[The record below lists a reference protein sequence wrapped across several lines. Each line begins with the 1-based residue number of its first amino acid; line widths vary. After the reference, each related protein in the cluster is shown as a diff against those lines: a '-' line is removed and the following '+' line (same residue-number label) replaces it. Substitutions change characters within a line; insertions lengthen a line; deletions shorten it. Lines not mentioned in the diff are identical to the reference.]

1 MSAVQGKFP
10 NSAYWFNQMYYGTNS
25 AFRRSRAGRGLA
37 FPSNVLSVRGFME
50 GNTYHSILNISVTPT
65 RYCQNSPSRG
75 VSCFCGFL
83 LLMYWSFQRFIFY
96 IFLFSAFLFQ
106 FSGRKRAKS
115 RQRWL

>member
-65 RYCQNSPSRG
+65 RYCQISPSRG
-75 VSCFCGFL
+75 VSCFYGFL
-83 LLMYWSFQRFIFY
+83 LLMGSYIGIFTG
-96 IFLFSAFLFQ
+96 LFSIYIICAPIFCF
-106 FSGRKRAKS
+106 FVSIF
-115 RQRWL
+115 

>member
-1 MSAVQGKFP
+1 MVLVGIFKHFQTSLTCLLTSAAVQGKFP

-65 RYCQNSPSRG
+65 RYCR
-75 VSCFCGFL
+75 
-83 LLMYWSFQRFIFY
+83 
-96 IFLFSAFLFQ
+96 
-106 FSGRKRAKS
+106 
-115 RQRWL
+115 

>member
-75 VSCFCGFL
+75 VSCFL
-83 LLMYWSFQRFIFY
+83 LLLFCFNFLGGKEQNPGNVGFY
-96 IFLFSAFLFQ
+96 TPGSHNMPMSQTNKI
-106 FSGRKRAKS
+106 
-115 RQRWL
+115 

>member
-1 MSAVQGKFP
+1 MSNIVCMSAVQGKFP

-65 RYCQNSPSRG
+65 RYCEKIQNSPSRG
-75 VSCFCGFL
+75 VSDVDSWRPFP
-83 LLMYWSFQRFIFY
+83 
-96 IFLFSAFLFQ
+96 FSLWI
-106 FSGRKRAKS
+106 K
-115 RQRWL
+115 